1 MVNRLTPDDE
11 KILADR
17 LKREAQASRP
27 QFSELLHARIC
38 RAIGQSKL
46 QTARRPAAV
55 QWPWR
60 WAYAAIA
67 ATLLVGV
74 SLVAW
79 RLSTAPGPSPRP
91 PVEDLARDD
100 SARPLRELPR
110 LDEVD
115 RTVTQVGSL
124 VDSTLT
130 TQQWAYLDHDARLV
144 AELLIDQFPFDL
156 TEQGEL

>member
-1 MVNRLTPDDE
+1 MVNRLTPDDDN
-11 KILADR
+11 ILADR
-17 LKREAQASRP
+17 LKREAAASRP
-27 QFSELLHARIC
+27 AFSESLHARIC
-38 RAIGQSKL
+38 RAIEQSKL

-55 QWPWR
+55 QWR

-79 RLSTAPGPSPRP
+79 RLSNAPGTGPPP
-91 PVEDLARDD
+91 PVEDFVQDD

-110 LDEVD
+110 LDQVD
-115 RTVTQVGSL
+115 HTVTQVGSL

-130 TQQWAYLDHDARLV
+130 AGQWAYLDHDARLA

-156 TEQGEL
+156 TEQGDL